1 MHTHLIDT
9 FNILE
14 SVNKAM
20 GQWIEEAVANQNITL
35 MDFRILDSLA
45 QGTALTTEQC
55 SQHLNIISSKIAQS
69 IDKLEKS
76 GFVQRR
82 REKPDRRKV
91 MLQLTDQ
98 GLEIYELALGALYG
112 RWQNSL
118 NNIGADVLHITALFA
133 GSDLAP
139 IAKLGKKLLQK
150 IVEHRL

>member
-1 MHTHLIDT
+1 MHTHLIDA
-9 FNILE
+9 FNALE
-14 SVNKAM
+14 SLNKTM
-20 GQWIEEAVANQNITL
+20 GQWIEEAVASQNLTL
-35 MDFRILDSLA
+35 MDFRILDGLA

-55 SQHLNIISSKIAQS
+55 SQHLNVISSKIAQS

-98 GLEIYELALGALYG
+98 GLEIYELALDALFG

-118 NNIGADVLHITALFA
+118 SNVGAEVLQITALFA
-133 GSDLAP
+133 GSHLAP
-139 IAKLGKKLLQK
+139 VARLVKNLLKKNS
-150 IVEHRL
+150 